1 MSLEI
6 AYAAM
11 GGDLETVRGRLL
23 TDERIE
29 KFAKIFL
36 QDTSMQTLE
45 SALEAGDLPEAYR
58 GAHTLKGVSRDL
70 GFTPLFE
77 AAAALSD
84 ALRLDDAGVP
94 ANMEAVSELMPA
106 VRDAYATVVDAIA
119 IILQRNTANDWNRQ
133 QNEVRPHCRDSYRA
147 GHSHRRVRAVHDDE
161 QRTHLRAEHQ
171 VSPGFH
177 RAIGTAHQRVDDRLA
192 DRD

>member
-70 GFTPLFE
+70 GLP
-77 AAAALSD
+77 
-84 ALRLDDAGVP
+84 GG
-94 ANMEAVSELMPA
+94 
-106 VRDAYATVVDAIA
+106 
-119 IILQRNTANDWNRQ
+119 
-133 QNEVRPHCRDSYRA
+133 RPHGICLYESSDHA
-147 GHSHRRVRAVHDDE
+147 DRR
-161 QRTHLRAEHQ
+161 
-171 VSPGFH
+171 G
-177 RAIGTAHQRVDDRLA
+177 IGGNNPFKSGITGDCERKTFYAQRVERVW
-192 DRD
+192 

>member
-36 QDTSMQTLE
+36 QDTSLQTLE
-45 SALEAGDLPEAYR
+45 NALEAGDFPEAYR

-77 AAAALSD
+77 ASAALEK
-84 ALRLDDAGVP
+84 VP
-94 ANMEAVSELMPA
+94 ELLPA
-106 VRDAYATVVDAIA
+106 VRDAYSLVVDSIA
-119 IILQRNTANDWNRQ
+119 II
-133 QNEVRPHCRDSYRA
+133 
-147 GHSHRRVRAVHDDE
+147 
-161 QRTHLRAEHQ
+161 
-171 VSPGFH
+171 
-177 RAIGTAHQRVDDRLA
+177 
-192 DRD
+192 

>member
-11 GGDLETVRGRLL
+11 GGDLETVRGRFP

-84 ALRLDDAGVP
+84 ALRLDRRRRAGQHGSGSP
-94 ANMEAVSELMPA
+94 SSCRPC
-106 VRDAYATVVDAIA
+106 ATPTPLVVDAIA
-119 IILQRNTANDWNRQ
+119 II
-133 QNEVRPHCRDSYRA
+133 
-147 GHSHRRVRAVHDDE
+147 
-161 QRTHLRAEHQ
+161 
-171 VSPGFH
+171 
-177 RAIGTAHQRVDDRLA
+177 
-192 DRD
+192 

>member
-1 MSLEI
+1 
-6 AYAAM
+6 M

-119 IILQRNTANDWNRQ
+119 II
-133 QNEVRPHCRDSYRA
+133 
-147 GHSHRRVRAVHDDE
+147 
-161 QRTHLRAEHQ
+161 
-171 VSPGFH
+171 
-177 RAIGTAHQRVDDRLA
+177 
-192 DRD
+192 

>member
-70 GFTPLFE
+70 ASRRCSKPPPPCPMRCVWMTPACRPTWKRSPSLCRPCATLTPRSSTPSLSFNKGTQRMTE
-77 AAAALSD
+77 TYNKTRYGRIAVILIALAIVHAAFD
-84 ALRLDDAGVP
+84 FV
-94 ANMEAVSELMPA
+94 
-106 VRDAYATVVDAIA
+106 Y
-119 IILQRNTANDWNRQ
+119 QR
-133 QNEVRPHCRDSYRA
+133 
-147 GHSHRRVRAVHDDE
+147 
-161 QRTHLRAEHQ
+161 
-171 VSPGFH
+171 
-177 RAIGTAHQRVDDRLA
+177 
-192 DRD
+192 

>member
-94 ANMEAVSELMPA
+94 ARVEAVPELMCAPRMPWWSIPSPSSSA
-106 VRDAYATVVDAIA
+106 GSALATALDI
-119 IILQRNTANDWNRQ
+119 T
-133 QNEVRPHCRDSYRA
+133 C
-147 GHSHRRVRAVHDDE
+147 G
-161 QRTHLRAEHQ
+161 
-171 VSPGFH
+171 
-177 RAIGTAHQRVDDRLA
+177 
-192 DRD
+192 

>member
-45 SALEAGDLPEAYR
+45 SALEAG
-58 GAHTLKGVSRDL
+58 AHTLKGVSRDL

-94 ANMEAVSELMPA
+94 ANMEAVPELMPA

-119 IILQRNTANDWNRQ
+119 II
-133 QNEVRPHCRDSYRA
+133 
-147 GHSHRRVRAVHDDE
+147 
-161 QRTHLRAEHQ
+161 
-171 VSPGFH
+171 
-177 RAIGTAHQRVDDRLA
+177 
-192 DRD
+192 

>member
-45 SALEAGDLPEAYR
+45 SALEAGDLP
-58 GAHTLKGVSRDL
+58 
-70 GFTPLFE
+70 
-77 AAAALSD
+77 
-84 ALRLDDAGVP
+84 
-94 ANMEAVSELMPA
+94 
-106 VRDAYATVVDAIA
+106 
-119 IILQRNTANDWNRQ
+119 
-133 QNEVRPHCRDSYRA
+133 
-147 GHSHRRVRAVHDDE
+147 
-161 QRTHLRAEHQ
+161 
-171 VSPGFH
+171 
-177 RAIGTAHQRVDDRLA
+177 
-192 DRD
+192 

>member
-58 GAHTLKGVSRDL
+58 GAHTLGVSRDL

-94 ANMEAVSELMPA
+94 ANVAAVPELMPA
-106 VRDAYATVVDAIA
+106 VRDAYSTVVDAIA
-119 IILQRNTANDWNRQ
+119 II
-133 QNEVRPHCRDSYRA
+133 
-147 GHSHRRVRAVHDDE
+147 
-161 QRTHLRAEHQ
+161 
-171 VSPGFH
+171 
-177 RAIGTAHQRVDDRLA
+177 
-192 DRD
+192 

>member
-29 KFAKIFL
+29 KLAKIFL

-84 ALRLDDAGVP
+84 ALHLDDAGVP
-94 ANMEAVSELMPA
+94 ANMEAVPELMPA
-106 VRDAYATVVDAIA
+106 VRDAYTTVVDAIA
-119 IILQRNTANDWNRQ
+119 II
-133 QNEVRPHCRDSYRA
+133 
-147 GHSHRRVRAVHDDE
+147 
-161 QRTHLRAEHQ
+161 
-171 VSPGFH
+171 
-177 RAIGTAHQRVDDRLA
+177 
-192 DRD
+192 

>member
-45 SALEAGDLPEAYR
+45 SAYR

-94 ANMEAVSELMPA
+94 ANMEAVPELMPA

-119 IILQRNTANDWNRQ
+119 II
-133 QNEVRPHCRDSYRA
+133 
-147 GHSHRRVRAVHDDE
+147 
-161 QRTHLRAEHQ
+161 
-171 VSPGFH
+171 
-177 RAIGTAHQRVDDRLA
+177 
-192 DRD
+192 

>member
-58 GAHTLKGVSRDL
+58 GAHTLKGVSRD
-70 GFTPLFE
+70 
-77 AAAALSD
+77 
-84 ALRLDDAGVP
+84 AGVP
-94 ANMEAVSELMPA
+94 ANMEAVPELMPA

-119 IILQRNTANDWNRQ
+119 II
-133 QNEVRPHCRDSYRA
+133 
-147 GHSHRRVRAVHDDE
+147 
-161 QRTHLRAEHQ
+161 
-171 VSPGFH
+171 
-177 RAIGTAHQRVDDRLA
+177 
-192 DRD
+192 

>member
-58 GAHTLKGVSRDL
+58 GAHTL

-94 ANMEAVSELMPA
+94 ANMEAVPELMPA

-119 IILQRNTANDWNRQ
+119 II
-133 QNEVRPHCRDSYRA
+133 
-147 GHSHRRVRAVHDDE
+147 
-161 QRTHLRAEHQ
+161 
-171 VSPGFH
+171 
-177 RAIGTAHQRVDDRLA
+177 
-192 DRD
+192 

>member
-58 GAHTLKGVSRDL
+58 GAHTLKGRPTWKRFLSSCRPCA
-70 GFTPLFE
+70 TPMPWW
-77 AAAALSD
+77 ST
-84 ALRLDDAGVP
+84 P
-94 ANMEAVSELMPA
+94 SPSSSEI
-106 VRDAYATVVDAIA
+106 R
-119 IILQRNTANDWNRQ
+119 
-133 QNEVRPHCRDSYRA
+133 
-147 GHSHRRVRAVHDDE
+147 
-161 QRTHLRAEHQ
+161 
-171 VSPGFH
+171 
-177 RAIGTAHQRVDDRLA
+177 RLA
-192 DRD
+192 PTGRHGGHDARAFTRNQKDRGSDQGV

>member
-45 SALEAGDLPEAYR
+45 AL
-58 GAHTLKGVSRDL
+58 
-70 GFTPLFE
+70 
-77 AAAALSD
+77 
-84 ALRLDDAGVP
+84 LR
-94 ANMEAVSELMPA
+94 
-106 VRDAYATVVDAIA
+106 RATFPRPIA
-119 IILQRNTANDWNRQ
+119 EPTR
-133 QNEVRPHCRDSYRA
+133 
-147 GHSHRRVRAVHDDE
+147 
-161 QRTHLRAEHQ
+161 
-171 VSPGFH
+171 
-177 RAIGTAHQRVDDRLA
+177 
-192 DRD
+192 

>member
-45 SALEAGDLPEAYR
+45 SEAYR

-94 ANMEAVSELMPA
+94 ANMEAVPELMPA

-119 IILQRNTANDWNRQ
+119 II
-133 QNEVRPHCRDSYRA
+133 
-147 GHSHRRVRAVHDDE
+147 
-161 QRTHLRAEHQ
+161 
-171 VSPGFH
+171 
-177 RAIGTAHQRVDDRLA
+177 
-192 DRD
+192 

>member
-77 AAAALSD
+77 AAAALH
-84 ALRLDDAGVP
+84 LDDAGVP
-94 ANMEAVSELMPA
+94 ANMEAVPELMPA
-106 VRDAYATVVDAIA
+106 VRDAYTTVVDAIA
-119 IILQRNTANDWNRQ
+119 II
-133 QNEVRPHCRDSYRA
+133 
-147 GHSHRRVRAVHDDE
+147 
-161 QRTHLRAEHQ
+161 
-171 VSPGFH
+171 
-177 RAIGTAHQRVDDRLA
+177 
-192 DRD
+192 

>member
-11 GGDLETVRGRLL
+11 GGDLETVRGRLM

-45 SALEAGDLPEAYR
+45 DALASGNMAEAFR

-70 GFTPLFE
+70 GFTPLYE
-77 AAAALSD
+77 AACEMSD
-84 ALRLDDAGVP
+84 ALRLNDAGEPAAPERVP
-94 ANMEAVSELMPA
+94 ELLPATREAYQL
-106 VRDAYATVVDAIA
+106 VVDSIA
-119 IILQRNTANDWNRQ
+119 II
-133 QNEVRPHCRDSYRA
+133 
-147 GHSHRRVRAVHDDE
+147 
-161 QRTHLRAEHQ
+161 
-171 VSPGFH
+171 
-177 RAIGTAHQRVDDRLA
+177 
-192 DRD
+192 

>member
-45 SALEAGDLPEAYR
+45 NALEAGDFAEAYR
-58 GAHTLKGVSRDL
+58 GALRLNDAGM
-70 GFTPLFE
+70 P
-77 AAAALSD
+77 AALD
-84 ALRLDDAGVP
+84 RVP
-94 ANMEAVSELMPA
+94 ELLPP
-106 VRDAYATVVDAIA
+106 VRDAYSLVVDSIA
-119 IILQRNTANDWNRQ
+119 II
-133 QNEVRPHCRDSYRA
+133 
-147 GHSHRRVRAVHDDE
+147 
-161 QRTHLRAEHQ
+161 
-171 VSPGFH
+171 
-177 RAIGTAHQRVDDRLA
+177 
-192 DRD
+192 

>member
-45 SALEAGDLPEAYR
+45 SALEAATFPKAYR
-58 GAHTLKGVSRDL
+58 GAHIAEGREPRL
-70 GFTPLFE
+70 GLHAPV
-77 AAAALSD
+77 
-84 ALRLDDAGVP
+84 RGRRR
-94 ANMEAVSELMPA
+94 A
-106 VRDAYATVVDAIA
+106 VRCAAF
-119 IILQRNTANDWNRQ
+119 
-133 QNEVRPHCRDSYRA
+133 
-147 GHSHRRVRAVHDDE
+147 G
-161 QRTHLRAEHQ
+161 
-171 VSPGFH
+171 
-177 RAIGTAHQRVDDRLA
+177 
-192 DRD
+192 

>member
-45 SALEAGDLPEAYR
+45 NALEAGDFAEAYR

-84 ALRLDDAGVP
+84 ALRLNDAG
-94 ANMEAVSELMPA
+94 MPA
-106 VRDAYATVVDAIA
+106 ALDRVPELLPPVRDAYSLVVDSIA
-119 IILQRNTANDWNRQ
+119 II
-133 QNEVRPHCRDSYRA
+133 
-147 GHSHRRVRAVHDDE
+147 
-161 QRTHLRAEHQ
+161 
-171 VSPGFH
+171 
-177 RAIGTAHQRVDDRLA
+177 
-192 DRD
+192 

>member
-23 TDERIE
+23 TDARIE

-45 SALEAGDLPEAYR
+45 NALEAGDFSEAFR

-77 AAAALSD
+77 AASALSD
-84 ALRLDDAGVP
+84 ALRLDDAG
-94 ANMEAVSELMPA
+94 MPA
-106 VRDAYATVVDAIA
+106 AFDRVPELLPPVRDAYQLVVDSIA
-119 IILQRNTANDWNRQ
+119 II
-133 QNEVRPHCRDSYRA
+133 
-147 GHSHRRVRAVHDDE
+147 
-161 QRTHLRAEHQ
+161 
-171 VSPGFH
+171 
-177 RAIGTAHQRVDDRLA
+177 
-192 DRD
+192 

>member
-84 ALRLDDAGVP
+84 AHLDDAGVP
-94 ANMEAVSELMPA
+94 ANMEAVPELMPA
-106 VRDAYATVVDAIA
+106 VRDAYALVVDSIA
-119 IILQRNTANDWNRQ
+119 II
-133 QNEVRPHCRDSYRA
+133 
-147 GHSHRRVRAVHDDE
+147 
-161 QRTHLRAEHQ
+161 
-171 VSPGFH
+171 
-177 RAIGTAHQRVDDRLA
+177 
-192 DRD
+192 